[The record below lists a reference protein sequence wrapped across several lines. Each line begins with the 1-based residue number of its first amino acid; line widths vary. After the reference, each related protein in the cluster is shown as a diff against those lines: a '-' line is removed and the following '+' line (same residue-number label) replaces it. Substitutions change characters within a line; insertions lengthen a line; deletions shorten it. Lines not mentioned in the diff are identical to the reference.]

1 MKKDSFEKLND
12 WFVNLY
18 EEWIF
23 VRCFEYSAEFI
34 SQLTWY
40 RLFANIDKKTWYIFL
55 ECSFPKNKLDEI
67 IWNLESRWY
76 SVRFVDRDWKLN
88 CTIWKEKIER
98 RQEKILKIKN
108 NLIKF

>member
-1 MKKDSFEKLND
+1 MKKDSFELLD
-12 WFVNLY
+12 DGFINLY

-23 VRCFEYSAEFI
+23 VRCFEYSADFI

-55 ECSFPKNKLDEI
+55 ECSFPKIKLNEI
-67 IWNLESRWY
+67 VLNLENRWY
-76 SVRFVDRDWKLN
+76 MVRFVDKNWKLN
-88 CTIWKEKIER
+88 MTIWKERIER
-98 RQEKILKIKN
+98 KEEKLKEIKN